1 MSDEPKTTTSD
12 FWKGLWKDGNT
23 GWHRNEV
30 NAFLIKYFDEL
41 TGGRSNLRFFV
52 PLSGKSADMLWLAD
66 KGHTVVGVELAK
78 QANECFFAEN
88 NLTFTV
94 EIIEISAVSE
104 PVEVYKCKEKRITIF
119 SCDLFAV
126 TENDVGGKFD
136 AIWDR
141 GSLVAVAP
149 SFGDRGKR
157 YTTKMR
163 SLLASDGNYLLESC
177 YYEVDR
183 GMNPPASITDEQ
195 INDMYEEDFT
205 IKKLE
210 MNKIQA
216 NPEEESSFAF
226 DINYYLFKPKGN

>member
-1 MSDEPKTTTSD
+1 MSDEPETTTSD
-12 FWKGLWKDGNT
+12 FWKGLWKNGDI

-52 PLSGKSADMLWLAD
+52 PLSGKSVDMLWLAD

-78 QANECFFAEN
+78 QANEDFFAEN

-94 EIIEISAVSE
+94 ESVEMSAVSE
-104 PVEVYKCKEKRITIF
+104 PVEVYKCTEKKITIF
-119 SCDLFAV
+119 CCDLFAM
-126 TENDVGGKFD
+126 TENDVGGRFD

-141 GSLVAVAP
+141 GSLSAIAP

-157 YTTKMR
+157 YTTKMH
-163 SLLASDGNYLLESC
+163 SLLTSGGNYLLESY

-183 GMNPPASITDEQ
+183 GMNPPASIPDEQ
-195 INDMYEEDFT
+195 INEMYEEHFT

-210 MNKIQA
+210 VNKIQP
-216 NPEEESSFAF
+216 NLDIKLSFAL
-226 DINYYLFKPKGN
+226 DMKHYLFKPKVN